1 VLEPSGQ
8 VSKLVVI
15 EAVGLDLLVE
25 INIGL
30 SDLEAVCINI
40 NNYIRF
46 LYSNKFIFKTELIVR
61 ASFYAFDQKSESR
74 KLYALFASERV
85 KLDSNNASTIL

>member
-46 LYSNKFIFKTELIVR
+46 LYSNKFIFKTELIARGVV
-61 ASFYAFDQKSESR
+61 
-74 KLYALFASERV
+74 LCV
-85 KLDSNNASTIL
+85 